1 VAEKI
6 KATDRVES
14 SSDRDPEKFESA
26 ESAKSADDPSAKS
39 RGNVPAEFESQLEDI
54 NIKLTSFEGPLDL
67 LVHLIRKN
75 QVNVYDIPIALVTEQ
90 YLAYLDLMQELNLDV
105 ASEFLVMAATL
116 IHIKSRM
123 LLPRPDPTLLDDPET
138 DPRDALVQRLLE
150 HQKFK
155 AAAELLHDRE
165 TLRSAQWT
173 RPDSRIEALVGEEYE
188 PELEVDLFGLLAAFR
203 LVLERARER
212 PPVPLPPEQVSIE
225 TRIEQLLERL
235 SETEACGFEDLFTD
249 VATRGDMIVTFLA
262 LLEMIR
268 LKLTRVFQ
276 SGPAGPIRIYKRARP
291 KDAPHPIHDPEDEYK
306 AHHQS
311 HERGKGME
319 GGEETEGTEGD
330 EE

>member
-1 VAEKI
+1 VDDKNQPGLSEKS
-6 KATDRVES
+6 DPES
-14 SSDRDPEKFESA
+14 SAP
-26 ESAKSADDPSAKS
+26 
-39 RGNVPAEFESQLEDI
+39 FESQLEDI
-54 NIKLTSFEGPLDL
+54 RIKLQSFEGPLDL
-67 LVHLIRKN
+67 LVHLIKKN

-90 YLAYLDLMQELNLDV
+90 YLRYLDLMQELNLDV

-123 LLPRPDPTLLDDPET
+123 LLPRPGPTLLDEEEE
-138 DPRDALVQRLLE
+138 DPRDLLVQRLLE

-173 RPDSRIEALVGEEYE
+173 RPDSRIEALVGDDYE

-225 TRIEQLLERL
+225 ARIEQLLERL
-235 SETEACGFEDLFTD
+235 SETEACGFEDLFQD
-249 VATRGDMIVTFLA
+249 AATRGDMIVTFLA

-268 LKLTRVFQ
+268 LKLVRVFQ
-276 SGPAGPIRIYKRARP
+276 SGHAGAIRIYKRARP
-291 KDAPHPIHDPEDEYK
+291 KDAPHPIHDPEDEYN
-306 AHHQS
+306 AHHPEK
-311 HERGKGME
+311 HERQERHE
-319 GGEETEGTEGD
+319 GHEGHEGRQTLD
-330 EE
+330 GVEGNEGVEGNKQ